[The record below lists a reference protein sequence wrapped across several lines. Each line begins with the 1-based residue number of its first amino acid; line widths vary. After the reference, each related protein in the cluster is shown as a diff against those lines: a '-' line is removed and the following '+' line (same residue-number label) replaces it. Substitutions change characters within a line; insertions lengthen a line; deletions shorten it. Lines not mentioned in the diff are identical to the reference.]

1 MKKQIVIILSVLGL
15 AFACAPRICA
25 DELDAL
31 AGKWTCQNTNE
42 DGQRLTQH
50 MEIKKNK
57 FTFKVVSGDETRL
70 YAEGDVKLEK
80 AGPFKS
86 ISFINIKAGQ
96 SASDAN
102 PIDDTYTSIYTM
114 GDDGAF
120 LVAMNFDK
128 DRDSQKP
135 RLDVYRKDPSTAKA
149 FISIGASKQETK
161 LDAVELAAY
170 ANLASLILN
179 LDETIT
185 RN

>member
-1 MKKQIVIILSVLGL
+1 MKKQIVILLSVLVL
-15 AFACAPRICA
+15 AVACAPHAYA

-31 AGKWTCQNTNE
+31 AGKWTCHNTNE
-42 DGQRLTQH
+42 DGQRYTQH

-57 FTFKVVSGDETRL
+57 FTFRVVNGDETRL
-70 YAEGDVKLEK
+70 YAEGDVKLDK

-86 ISFINIKAGQ
+86 ISFTNIKAGQ

-135 RLDVYRKDPSTAKA
+135 RLDVYRKDKTAAKSEA
-149 FISIGASKQETK
+149 KPEAK
-161 LDAVELAAY
+161 
-170 ANLASLILN
+170 
-179 LDETIT
+179 
-185 RN
+185 

>member
-1 MKKQIVIILSVLGL
+1 MKKQIVIILSVLG
-15 AFACAPRICA
+15 FAAVCAPRAYA

-31 AGKWTCQNTNE
+31 AGKWTCQSTNE

-50 MEIKKNK
+50 MKIKKNK
-57 FTFKVVSGDETRL
+57 STFKVVSGDETRL

-86 ISFINIKAGQ
+86 ISFTNIKAGQ
-96 SASDAN
+96 SSSDAN

-135 RLDVYRKDPSTAKA
+135 RLDVYRKAKPEA
-149 FISIGASKQETK
+149 KPETK
-161 LDAVELAAY
+161 SEAK
-170 ANLASLILN
+170 
-179 LDETIT
+179 
-185 RN
+185 